1 MKVQGC
7 PWYPPLIR
15 QENAKPWRD
24 SPGMPELWWGVITV
38 RLALEAGTV
47 HHEGVA
53 HVLLLQ
59 RLQARLLV
67 NAVTKRG
74 ST

>member
-1 MKVQGC
+1 
-7 PWYPPLIR
+7 
-15 QENAKPWRD
+15 
-24 SPGMPELWWGVITV
+24 MPKLWWGVITV

-59 RLQARLLV
+59 RLQSRLVV
-67 NAVTKRG
+67 NAHHLF
-74 ST
+74 SSFIEYPNDAIFQE